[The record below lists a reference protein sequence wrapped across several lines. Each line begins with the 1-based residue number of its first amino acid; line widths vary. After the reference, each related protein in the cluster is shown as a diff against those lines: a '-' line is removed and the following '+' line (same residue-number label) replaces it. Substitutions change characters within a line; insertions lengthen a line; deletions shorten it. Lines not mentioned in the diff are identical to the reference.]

1 MYQLTKLT
9 QEIKRTFN
17 QQESVLA
24 VFVDFSGAYDSIW
37 RAELIEKLKNMNIEE
52 NMLAWFSRFLDQR
65 WTKVKY
71 GKIFSKYKQIKVGL
85 LQGAVTSTTL
95 FNAYINDLPN
105 IVRNTKTNI
114 GIYVDNVVIWAST
127 KNNAKQH
134 KTLEQTINTALNSLS
149 KWATENNMQINAS
162 KSVYQFFSM
171 CHKND
176 SFHLKINS
184 QKLPKSE
191 STKYLGVHL
200 NNKLSWKNH
209 VEHTIN
215 KVK

>member
-71 GKIFSKYKQIKVGL
+71 GKTFSKYKQIKVGL

-149 KWATENNMQINAS
+149 KWATENNIQINAS

-171 CHKND
+171 CYKND
-176 SFHLKINS
+176 SFHLKI
-184 QKLPKSE
+184 KIPRCTLE
-191 STKYLGVHL
+191 
-200 NNKLSWKNH
+200 
-209 VEHTIN
+209 
-215 KVK
+215 